1 MEKKQ
6 INLEAIYNAIQSLRH
21 EVSEVKSEVHEVK
34 EMNIPLDDEGELT
47 DEFKAKLEKA
57 RKSNSYI
64 SHEEVKRQ
72 ILAKS
77 F

>member
-1 MEKKQ
+1 MEQKQ
-6 INLEAIYNAIQSLRH
+6 INLEMIYKAIQDLRR
-21 EVSEVKSEVHEVK
+21 
-34 EMNIPLDDEGELT
+34 EMHQQQASQTQFQMDDEGELT
-47 DEFKAKLEKA
+47 DEFKAKLEKR